1 MLRMK
6 IKTTTLNAT
15 DFAHLKGTRLMVGED
30 IERVE
35 ELSYTVHTQ
44 TEFVVSSFW
53 ATEIQDIVEKA
64 YVEYTPADIHDGNF
78 LGLRIKARENEL
90 ELSLGE
96 VGREESLLTIFFQ
109 KDIDGEGFQVLG
121 DMIRLEHASAIAV

>member
-1 MLRMK
+1 ME
-6 IKTTTLNAT
+6 IKNKTVTAM
-15 DFAHLKGTRLMVGED
+15 DFAHLKGTRLLVGED

-64 YVEYTPADIHDGNF
+64 YVEYTPADIKKGNF
-78 LGLRIKARENEL
+78 LGLRIKARDNEL
-90 ELSLGE
+90 ELTLGE
-96 VGREESLLTIFFQ
+96 VGREEPVLTIIFH
-109 KDIDGEGFQVLG
+109 KGIDEEGFQVLG
-121 DMIRLEHASAIAV
+121 DMLLLEHAAPVSSH